1 MDFCFIKNTIQ
12 ANLLAATVKKKN
24 SLNQVYNVAI
34 GERTTL
40 IDLFKYIQFQLN
52 SLDPKLQV
60 NPPKFKK
67 FRQGDVRHS
76 LASIDKARTKLGYAP
91 TQTIEQGL
99 KLAVPWYIEQ
109 F

>member
-1 MDFCFIKNTIQ
+1 M
-12 ANLLAATVKKKN
+12 AATVKKKN

-40 IDLFKYIQFQLN
+40 VELFENIQFQLN
-52 SLDPKLQV
+52 LLDPELQV

-67 FRQGDVRHS
+67 FREGDVRHS
-76 LASIDKARTKLGYAP
+76 LASIDKARTRLGYEP
-91 TQTIEQGL
+91 TQTIDQGL

-109 F
+109 SEPVKVF